1 VALTPVGR
9 TLARLPVDPR
19 LGRMIIEADRNDCLH
34 EVLVISAALSIPDP
48 RQRPTDARAEA
59 DARHARFADDE
70 SDFITWLNLWDHL
83 REQRD
88 ERSSNQF
95 RKLCRAEF
103 LHYLRVREWQDL
115 YGQLRRVAADLGM
128 RRTDTPAEPA
138 AVHLSLLAGLLSH
151 VGLRDGD
158 RRDYLGARGARFAIQ
173 PGSVLFKQSPRWV
186 MAAELVETSRLW
198 ARTVARIKP
207 EWAERLGDH
216 LVTRTYSEPH
226 WEAGRGGVVAYEQVS
241 LYGVPLVT
249 SRRVDYGA
257 IDPEVSRDLFI
268 RHALVEGDWR
278 THHRFWQR
286 NQRRLAD
293 VERLEDKLRRR
304 DVLVDDETL
313 FAFYDERIGA
323 EVVSARHFDTWWTQ
337 ASRQR
342 PDLLDLPRDLLVGD
356 GASGIDVDHYP
367 DRWDAGGVSL
377 KLSYRFDPGTATDG
391 VVVHVPLE
399 VLNRLRPEGFEWQV
413 PGLRREL
420 VVELLRTLPKD
431 LRRRLVPIPDTAAAV
446 LARLTPSDGALLP
459 ALERDL
465 DRAMGVTV
473 PREAWQPERLA
484 EHLRMTFQVEDAAGR
499 IVDTDTSLPAL
510 QQRLATRVQAS
521 LTLASGIERRGA
533 VRWEFGTL
541 PRTFTQERDGQVL
554 TGFPALVDE
563 GDSVAVRVLGNAT
576 EQRNAMW
583 SGTRRLLLLNAG
595 SPVAQVHRRL
605 DNATKLALAANPH
618 GSVTALL
625 DDALTCA
632 LDVLLIRHGGPVWDG
647 DAFAALLRAVR
658 GDLVDTLMEVLAA
671 VAPILVAAADVDARL
686 DALDAPALQPAV
698 ADMRTQL
705 RGLVHPGFV
714 TAKSLRRLP
723 DVARYVQAMRRRLD
737 TLARDPARDRSRM
750 ERVAQVQQAH
760 LQSLRRLPAGRRAQ
774 AEVREIPWMIEEL
787 RVSEFAQSLGTAY
800 RISPQR
806 VLRAIDDL
814 GA

>member
-1 VALTPVGR
+1 
-9 TLARLPVDPR
+9 
-19 LGRMIIEADRNDCLH
+19 
-34 EVLVISAALSIPDP
+34 
-48 RQRPTDARAEA
+48 
-59 DARHARFADDE
+59 
-70 SDFITWLNLWDHL
+70 
-83 REQRD
+83 
-88 ERSSNQF
+88 
-95 RKLCRAEF
+95 
-103 LHYLRVREWQDL
+103 
-115 YGQLRRVAADLGM
+115 
-128 RRTDTPAEPA
+128 
-138 AVHLSLLAGLLSH
+138 
-151 VGLRDGD
+151 
-158 RRDYLGARGARFAIQ
+158 
-173 PGSVLFKQSPRWV
+173 
-186 MAAELVETSRLW
+186 
-198 ARTVARIKP
+198 
-207 EWAERLGDH
+207 
-216 LVTRTYSEPH
+216 
-226 WEAGRGGVVAYEQVS
+226 
-241 LYGVPLVT
+241 
-249 SRRVDYGA
+249 
-257 IDPEVSRDLFI
+257 
-268 RHALVEGDWR
+268 
-278 THHRFWQR
+278 
-286 NQRRLAD
+286 
-293 VERLEDKLRRR
+293 
-304 DVLVDDETL
+304 
-313 FAFYDERIGA
+313 
-323 EVVSARHFDTWWTQ
+323 
-337 ASRQR
+337 
-342 PDLLDLPRDLLVGD
+342 
-356 GASGIDVDHYP
+356 
-367 DRWDAGGVSL
+367 VSL